1 MFDQQFPDFQAV
13 AARVICN
20 NFGRYMSGNTF
31 YSVANLDGRLVRTP
45 PLIFTPDSRIK
56 PRL

>member
-1 MFDQQFPDFQAV
+1 MFEQQFPDFQAV

-20 NFGRYMSGNTF
+20 NFDRYMGGNTF

-45 PLIFTPDSRIK
+45 PLTFTPDSRFK
-56 PRL
+56 VRL